1 MERGGQLKISFG
13 MIFSIILMVI
23 FIAFAGYAIQKFLE
37 LQDIVQVG
45 KFTDDFQADIDKIW
59 RGSQG
64 SVEKEYVLPKDV
76 IYICF
81 TDYSFEKRGESE
93 NLYNSFLEVYFEKE
107 NFFFYPVGSG
117 EGLDSKEIQHIN
129 LEKITENENPFCVE
143 NINGK
148 VKLIIKKNFGEAL
161 VTIVK

>member
-1 MERGGQLKISFG
+1 MEERHLK
-13 MIFSIILMVI
+13 
-23 FIAFAGYAIQKFLE
+23 
-37 LQDIVQVG
+37 
-45 KFTDDFQADIDKIW
+45 
-59 RGSQG
+59 G

-117 EGLDSKEIQHIN
+117 EGLDSKEMKHIN
-129 LEKITENENPFCVE
+129 LEKITENENPFCIE

-148 VKLIIKKNFGEAL
+148 ITNLSNESERINIEKLKVLFFQYKSKSTDVSKNNIKVFIAPSGPLNFSFNSSISNTSTLAN
-161 VTIVK
+161 VTGFLAIV